1 MKRTIIACSLA
12 FAAVTANAAGIT
24 AGVTTITANTA
35 YQVCDGTVAGAGKTA
50 VMGGPGAVVASPAAF
65 TRTGFNIQCSNN
77 VSMSILEN
85 DNTKATVGAVSLK
98 GNQRFGG
105 NSNGG
110 AVNATAKCSAD
121 PCPTGD
127 VTTALSEASSI

>member
-12 FAAVTANAAGIT
+12 FAAVSANAAGVAAITAIT
-24 AGVTTITANTA
+24 AGTA
-35 YQVCDGTVAGAGKTA
+35 YQVCDGSVAGAGKTT
-50 VMGGPGAVVASPAAF
+50 VMGGPGAVVTNPVAF

-77 VSMSILEN
+77 VSMSIVEN
-85 DNTKATVGAVSLK
+85 DATKATVGSVSLK

-105 NSNGG
+105 NTNGG
-110 AVNATAKCSAD
+110 AINATSKCSAD

-127 VTTALSEASSI
+127 VATALTEASSL

>member
-12 FAAVTANAAGIT
+12 FAAVAANANGVAAIT
-24 AGVTTITANTA
+24 AITANTA
-35 YQVCDGTVAGAGKTA
+35 YQVCDGAVAGAGKTT

-85 DNTKATVGAVSLK
+85 DNTKATIGSVSLK

-110 AVNATAKCSAD
+110 AINATSKCSTD
-121 PCPTGD
+121 PCPAGD
-127 VTTALSEASSI
+127 VTTALSEASSL